1 MHLTAGESEGTR
13 GLPRWRSRC
22 PRRPA
27 RGNPWP
33 WVRCHAGARGRGA
46 VLHDRG
52 LWPTVRESSVF
63 RAQPDR
69 VSTPPEIFG
78 SVATRVSSPRPV
90 LPASR
95 NLRRPLTRSFPPV
108 SIHIESPSI
117 YIATFA
123 RASTFCRFAFCPP
136 SSFCPPAACPRRK
149 RLGGT
154 RYMCCVVVVSSCALQ
169 STPCLPLCTLDL
181 KSN

>member
-1 MHLTAGESEGTR
+1 MRAER
-13 GLPRWRSRC
+13 ARWAT
-22 PRRPA
+22 A
-27 RGNPWP
+27 RG
-33 WVRCHAGARGRGA
+33 ARDQRWIRTRYLKYLG
-46 VLHDRG
+46 
-52 LWPTVRESSVF
+52 TKCSVF

-69 VSTPPEIFG
+69 VSTLPEIFG

-123 RASTFCRFAFCPP
+123 RASFPVSRASSRHGACLHTRALGFFYWVGRRARRARRHSVWFAASRPKLERTRP
-136 SSFCPPAACPRRK
+136 SQASIPGLHHRPQR
-149 RLGGT
+149 RLGPHVPAGAEAK
-154 RYMCCVVVVSSCALQ
+154 RGAI
-169 STPCLPLCTLDL
+169 
-181 KSN
+181 